1 VAARKISKMAEIGVG
16 TMGSTVAWACAIN
29 GLEVYLYD
37 RSRQIIDSAAARLRN
52 WFSDG
57 NMSQQQ
63 EQEAIGRIHPCYDL
77 HEALASVD
85 LAFESVYED
94 LEVKKE
100 VLAEIGRIAPPRVW
114 IGSNTSSFLCTPLAK
129 ASGRPDRFFCMN
141 WSDPRHNEKL
151 VMLMWNAE
159 TSLETKQ
166 AAVEWARTV
175 KMVPVITRKD
185 IMGYSFNRIWRAVK
199 KESLYVAEIGA
210 SNPEDIDRAWMLL
223 FGTDQGPFGL
233 MDQIGLDTVRA
244 IEMRYYEA
252 SGDERDKPPAI
263 LDNLIAAGN
272 LGVKTG
278 KGFYTY
284 PNPAYQQPGW
294 LYKEPPWSGK
304 DEL

>member
-1 VAARKISKMAEIGVG
+1 MPDRKINRMAEIGVG
-16 TMGSTVAWACAIN
+16 TMGSNVAWACAAN

-37 RSRQIIDSAAARLRN
+37 REKEITDRAVARLKN

-57 NMSQQQ
+57 SLPKQQGQ
-63 EQEAIGRIHPCYDL
+63 AAIARIHPCCDL
-77 HEALASVD
+77 EEALGNVD

-94 LEVKKE
+94 IEVKKK
-100 VLAEIGRIAPPRVW
+100 VHADIGRIAPPKVW

-159 TSLETKQ
+159 TSAETKR

-175 KMVPVITRKD
+175 KMVPIITRKD
-185 IMGYSFNRIWRAVK
+185 IMGYCFNRIWRAVK
-199 KESLYVAEIGA
+199 KESLYVADIGA

-223 FGTDQGPFGL
+223 FGTNQGPFGL
-233 MDQIGLDTVRA
+233 MDQIGLDTVKA

-252 SGDERDKPPAI
+252 SGDEKDKPPAI
-263 LDNLIAAGN
+263 LDNLISAGK

-284 PNPAYQQPGW
+284 PNPVYQQPGW
-294 LYKEPPWSGK
+294 LHKEPPWSG
-304 DEL
+304 EEVL